1 MSVEITEENFM
12 KKKRKVIVHRLGK
25 TFSEFYRET
34 IKTPEWDISGVE
46 TDFTEKIWTLMK
58 KSKMTPK
65 EMAEKAGMSLQ
76 LFNRLSSSS
85 TRLTVDKMVMLA
97 RVFNKDIKISLVDKP
112 IHVVR
117 AVKNKRVMTI
127 YD

>member
-1 MSVEITEENFM
+1 M